1 MKEYEEFFYDISE
14 ELTEEYNKNKSAG
27 YLRCSVKDLPSKELK
42 FTCHLGYE
50 YEIIIENIKIL
61 YHSLEIEETYINY
74 FIKEIPTYIKGI
86 KYDIVLLHNGSGN
99 SKRNQF
105 SETSMLYGSLITD
118 FYYLFGENY
127 FNTNFIRSIGQESE
141 NYK

>member
-14 ELTEEYNKNKSAG
+14 ELTEEYHKNKSAG
-27 YLRCSVKDLPSKELK
+27 YLRCSVKDLPSKKLK

-61 YHSLEIEETYINY
+61 YYSLEIEDTYINY

-105 SETSMLYGSLITD
+105 SEISMLYGNLITD
-118 FYYLFGENY
+118 FYYLFGKNY
-127 FNTNFIRSIGQESE
+127 FNTNFIRGIGTEESE
-141 NYK
+141 E